1 MWSAK
6 ISGLV
11 CVVILFIHSF
21 KSIYM
26 FHYIIINQLNQHI
39 ALDSSLRKEFDGYAS
54 AEKAY
59 MHGLSAKIENRLSD
73 FYVIYIKSL

>member
-1 MWSAK
+1 
-6 ISGLV
+6 
-11 CVVILFIHSF
+11 
-21 KSIYM
+21 M

-39 ALDSSLRKEFDGYAS
+39 ALDSSLRKEFDGYVS